1 MRYDMKEMFQ
11 QKSFLASPEPAGAKK
26 SFLALPEPAGA
37 KKKFFSVART
47 RWSEKKVFLASPEP
61 AEAKKKFFGVARIR
75 WSEKKVF
82 LSNRYMKTS
91 LFYFVFNVAPTVF
104 SQIVQ
109 HLAQYPF

>member
-11 QKSFLASPEPAGAKK
+11 QKSFLVSPE
-26 SFLALPEPAGA
+26 SAGA
-37 KKKFFSVART
+37 KKKFFGVART
-47 RWSEKKVFLASPEP
+47 RWSEKK
-61 AEAKKKFFGVARIR
+61 FFSVARTR

-91 LFYFVFNVAPTVF
+91 LFYFVFNVTPTVF

-109 HLAQYPF
+109 YLAQYPF

>member
-11 QKSFLASPEPAGAKK
+11 QKSFLASPESAGAKK
-26 SFLALPEPAGA
+26 SFLALPEPA
-37 KKKFFSVART
+37 
-47 RWSEKKVFLASPEP
+47 
-61 AEAKKKFFGVARIR
+61 EA
-75 WSEKKVF
+75 KKVF

>member
-11 QKSFLASPEPAGAKK
+11 QKSFLVS
-26 SFLALPEPAGA
+26 PEPAGA

-47 RWSEKKVFLASPEP
+47 RWSEKKVFWRCPNPLEQ
-61 AEAKKKFFGVARIR
+61 
-75 WSEKKVF
+75 KKVF

>member
-11 QKSFLASPEPAGAKK
+11 QKSFLVSPE
-26 SFLALPEPAGA
+26 SAGA
-37 KKKFFSVART
+37 KKKFFSVARI
-47 RWSEKKVFLASPEP
+47 RWS
-61 AEAKKKFFGVARIR
+61 KKKFFSIARTR

>member
-11 QKSFLASPEPAGAKK
+11 QKSFLVSPE
-26 SFLALPEPAGA
+26 SAGA

-47 RWSEKKVFLASPEP
+47 
-61 AEAKKKFFGVARIR
+61 R

-91 LFYFVFNVAPTVF
+91 LFYFVFNVTPTVF

-109 HLAQYPF
+109 YLAQYPF

>member
-11 QKSFLASPEPAGAKK
+11 QKSFLASPE
-26 SFLALPEPAGA
+26 SAGA
-37 KKKFFSVART
+37 KKKFFSVARI
-47 RWSEKKVFLASPEP
+47 RWSEKKVFWHRPNPL
-61 AEAKKKFFGVARIR
+61 KR
-75 WSEKKVF
+75 KKVF